1 MQKVM
6 MMAVLMTGLFFFG
19 AGQVKAQADC
29 KSLVARSKKQRD
41 CWVKKVID
49 GEKNLAGAYLKD
61 AYLFRVDLSG
71 ANLSGANLSR
81 ANLIDVDLT
90 KVNLRDAD
98 LSGATLS
105 GADLSGAILSGAILT
120 DAIVY
125 RPTTK
130 GVDFDDWIKRGGI
143 VED

>member
-71 ANLSGANLSR
+71 A
-81 ANLIDVDLT
+81 T
-90 KVNLRDAD
+90 
-98 LSGATLS
+98 
-105 GADLSGAILSGAILT
+105 LSGAILSGAILT

>member
-1 MQKVM
+1 MKV
-6 MMAVLMTGLFFFG
+6 ALYFG
-19 AGQVKAQADC
+19 SFNPVHIGHLIVANHAINETDINQVWFIVSPQNPFKNSA
-29 KSLVARSKKQRD
+29 SLLNEYQRLHLIRSA
-41 CWVKKVID
+41 ID

-71 ANLSGANLSR
+71 ANLSGANL
-81 ANLIDVDLT
+81 
-90 KVNLRDAD
+90 
-98 LSGATLS
+98 
-105 GADLSGAILSGAILT
+105 T